1 MELNMSDSIKENC
14 VKLVNLINNLD
25 YSNVKLNKSR
35 SNRKPTGLFSMFG
48 NVGQAMADIS
58 SSSGNFCIHWNEGD
72 NIVIIEKNNHINYLI
87 TLNPGKTLFKVDNY
101 SLDFKKATIDVLKT
115 GPWMERFEKYV
126 EKRIKEVDLLI
137 ETEKR
142 MEHDS
147 KFGEVDF

>member
-1 MELNMSDSIKENC
+1 MSDSIKENC

-72 NIVIIEKNNHINYLI
+72 NNV
-87 TLNPGKTLFKVDNY
+87 
-101 SLDFKKATIDVLKT
+101 
-115 GPWMERFEKYV
+115 KYN
-126 EKRIKEVDLLI
+126 KL
-137 ETEKR
+137 
-142 MEHDS
+142 S
-147 KFGEVDF
+147 